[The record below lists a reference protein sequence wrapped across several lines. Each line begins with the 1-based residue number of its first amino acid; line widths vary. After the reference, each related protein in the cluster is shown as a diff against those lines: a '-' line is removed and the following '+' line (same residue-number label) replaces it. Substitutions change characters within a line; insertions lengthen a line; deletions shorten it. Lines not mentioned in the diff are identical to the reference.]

1 MSAVCECVCARVR
14 AHGEGGNTED
24 RALGLTE
31 RRTGKAS
38 HLLPT
43 VLLFEV
49 ETEVQSEI
57 MIC

>member
-1 MSAVCECVCARVR
+1 MQR
-14 AHGEGGNTED
+14 AQLLDPLKG
-24 RALGLTE
+24 
-31 RRTGKAS
+31 RTGNAS

-43 VLLFEV
+43 VLLFEM